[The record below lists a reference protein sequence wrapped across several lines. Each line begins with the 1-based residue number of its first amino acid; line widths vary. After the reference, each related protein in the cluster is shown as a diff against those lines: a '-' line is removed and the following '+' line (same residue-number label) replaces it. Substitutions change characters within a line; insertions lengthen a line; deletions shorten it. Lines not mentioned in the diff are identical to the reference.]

1 MLTTTVAGKR
11 TLPYH
16 LFMQPDAFPVNY
28 DLLKETWD
36 LFMETGQLPPGSH
49 ESLDPAVLQSWRRC
63 LPRLDYGATPR
74 PKRLT
79 ASSLNSVLKAHAE
92 LMSVAAP
99 IMEDIHQFIEGSG
112 CAILLGDSSACMLS
126 VVGDAAAIAR
136 VDESGLGQGAYWS
149 EEQLGTNALGVA
161 RIVAMPVQV
170 VGPEHYFHTFH
181 NFVSTA
187 APIHD
192 VRGRTVGL
200 LAIVGRLEMAT
211 SHTLGLVMT
220 AARAI
225 SNQLQTDWYIE
236 EANRHLTEVK
246 TILGAIS
253 EGVVAWN
260 EEGVIN
266 HVNTPAARILDIR
279 PAAVVGRP
287 LAQALSLPPV
297 VAQAA
302 AENRE
307 LRDVEATFHSDG
319 HPVHCLVNL
328 RPVFGGEEE
337 PIGYIAMLRPIEH
350 VRRLVHQQ
358 IGARATLNLDDV
370 SSSAPAMRSVL
381 RQARIAARGTAPVL
395 LQGEGG
401 SGKNHLARAI
411 HNEGPRADA
420 PFIAINC
427 QAIPHELMIS
437 EFLGYER
444 DESSK
449 SRPSKF
455 ELANGGTLLLDQL
468 ENLSLEMQAAL
479 LHLIETGHVMRLGSP
494 RSIPVDVRIIAATTC
509 DLSERVAEGSF
520 ISHLYYRFGVFS
532 ITIPPLRERVEDIPL
547 LAERFLA
554 RITKRSDESC
564 WIEDEAM
571 DILLRYPW
579 PGNVREL
586 ESVLERALNQSRDS
600 TVHAADLPAVVRQ
613 GRVLTSSS
621 PDPQPVL
628 SIAEA
633 EREAII
639 RAGRAFE
646 GKVTKMAQQLGIGRT
661 TLWRKMKRF
670 DISPEQFKH

>member
-1 MLTTTVAGKR
+1 M
-11 TLPYH
+11 
-16 LFMQPDAFPVNY
+16 
-28 DLLKETWD
+28 
-36 LFMETGQLPPGSH
+36 
-49 ESLDPAVLQSWRRC
+49 
-63 LPRLDYGATPR
+63 
-74 PKRLT
+74 
-79 ASSLNSVLKAHAE
+79 
-92 LMSVAAP
+92 AAP
-99 IMEDIHQFIEGSG
+99 IMEDVHQFIEGSE
-112 CAILLGDSSACMLS
+112 CAILLADGSACMLS
-126 VVGDAAAIAR
+126 VVGDPPALR
-136 VDESGLGQGAYWS
+136 QVEERGLGQGTYWS

-161 RIVAMPVQV
+161 RMVAMPVQV
-170 VGPEHYFHTFH
+170 VGAEHYFQVYHD
-181 NFVSTA
+181 FVSTA

-200 LAIVGRLEMAT
+200 LAIVGQLETAT

-220 AARAI
+220 AARAV
-225 SNQLQTDWYIE
+225 SNQLHTDWYVE

-246 TILGAIS
+246 TVLGAIS
-253 EGVVAWN
+253 DGVVAWD
-260 EEGVIN
+260 EKGVIN
-266 HVNTPAARILDIR
+266 HVNAPAARILDVR

-287 LAQALSLPPV
+287 LEKALSLPSV

-302 AENRE
+302 AEHRE
-307 LRDVEATFHSDG
+307 LRDVEATFQSDRN
-319 HPVHCLVNL
+319 PIHCLVNL
-328 RPVFGGEEE
+328 RPVFGGEEH

-358 IGARATLNLDDV
+358 IGARATLSLDDV
-370 SSSAPAMRSVL
+370 SSSASSMRPVL

-401 SGKNHLARAI
+401 VGKNHLARAI

-427 QAIPHELMIS
+427 KAIPHELMVS
-437 EFLGYER
+437 ELLGYEQKA
-444 DESSK
+444 SSS

-455 ELANGGTLLLDQL
+455 ELASGGTLLLDQV
-468 ENLSLEMQAAL
+468 ENVSLEMQAAL
-479 LHLIETGHVMRLGSP
+479 LHLIETGHVMRLGSARP
-494 RSIPVDVRIIAATTC
+494 ISVDVRIIVATTC

-520 ISHLYYRFGVFS
+520 MSHLYYRFGVFR

-554 RITKRSDESC
+554 RITRRSDVSC

-571 DILLRYPW
+571 AILVRYPW

-586 ESVLERALNQSRDS
+586 ESVLERALSESQDS
-600 TVHAADLPAVVRQ
+600 TVRVADLPAAVRK
-613 GRVLTSSS
+613 GRVLTEAS

-628 SIAEA
+628 SIEDA
-633 EREAII
+633 EREAIM

-646 GKVTKMAQQLGIGRT
+646 GRVTRMAQQLGIGRT
-661 TLWRKMKRF
+661 TLWRKMKRL